1 MLLRL
6 NAQNSTQDSRR
17 YGSLWKVGTVASDKV
32 HYCLL
37 FYEYSCFP
45 RCFLKSY
52 TKIPIDRQNTL
63 VWVLQITE
71 AVLQSSLHRHNGVK
85 ITLEDQALLCFI
97 VSYLRMATQHPGLT
111 MHSYFLFIKPMMW
124 ECFHKKARM
133 TERCW
138 NKYHST
144 QVFLPLSTF
153 LVVPIPWLNSVII
166 PDTHLEQQQ
175 KMSENRVYGLVV
187 GWGWFLFYAK
197 PSVMEYKY
205 EISLWYFLSFRT
217 LAFTLHNSLHFQGS
231 IL

>member
-52 TKIPIDRQNTL
+52 TKISIDRQNTL

-71 AVLQSSLHRHNGVK
+71 AVLQSSLHRHSGVK
-85 ITLEDQALLCFI
+85 ITLEGQALLCFI

-111 MHSYFLFIKPMMW
+111 MHSYFLFIKSMMW
-124 ECFHKKARM
+124 ECSHKKARM

-166 PDTHLEQQQ
+166 PDTHLEQLQ
-175 KMSENRVYGLVV
+175 KMSENLVYGFVV
-187 GWGWFLFYAK
+187 GWRWFLFYAK